1 MVTACVV
8 HVNHTSDDN
17 SRVTDPTDF
26 IQMDLAN
33 DKLIFSAGSAA
44 VADGQDT
51 PSNAELNEA
60 ATIIQVTPVE
70 VAHSFLLDVSD
81 VGSELK
87 EMFMA
92 NSGDYRYVICFA
104 FDGATVTEPSFEA
117 WDDDTHA
124 TANLNCLG
132 LGTPA
137 NSMLKAVLTTAG
149 SPGASWVG
157 TPIAGGAVPNVL
169 LLNGGAGA
177 LGAATDIYINT
188 HWDVPASFATPFA
201 EEPVLSVRFTY
212 I

>member
-1 MVTACVV
+1 MVVNCDVY
-8 HVNHTSDDN
+8 VNHSNDDN

-60 ATIIQVTPVE
+60 ATIIQVAAVE
-70 VAHSFLLDVSD
+70 IAHTFLLDVSD

-92 NSGDYRYVICFA
+92 NSGDNRYVICLA
-104 FDGATVTEPSFEA
+104 FDGATASEPTLEA
-117 WDDDTHA
+117 WDDDTHV

-132 LGTPA
+132 VGTPA

-157 TPIAGGAVPNVL
+157 TPIAGGAAPNVL
-169 LLNGGAGA
+169 LLNGGGGA
-177 LGAATDIYINT
+177 LGGATDVYVNI
-188 HWDVPASFATPFA
+188 HWDVPGSYSVPFQ
-201 EEPVLSVRFTY
+201 EEPCISVRYTY

>member
-1 MVTACVV
+1 MVVNVLTF
-8 HVNHTSDDN
+8 VNHT
-17 SRVTDPTDF
+17 VTDATRVAQPANF

-33 DKLIFSAGSAA
+33 DKLIFSAGSVA

-60 ATIIQVTPVE
+60 ATLIQATPVE
-70 VAHSFLLDVSD
+70 IAHTFLLDVSD
-81 VGSELK
+81 VGQELK

-92 NSGDYRYVICFA
+92 NSGDNRYVICLA
-104 FDGATVTEPSFEA
+104 FDGATASEPTLEA

-149 SPGASWVG
+149 SPGAGWAG
-157 TPIAGGAVPNVL
+157 TEIAGGAVPNVL
-169 LLNGGAGA
+169 LLNAGGGA
-177 LGAATDIYINT
+177 LGGATDVYVNI
-188 HWDVPASFATPFA
+188 HWDIPGSYATTFV
-201 EEPVLSVRFTY
+201 ETPVISCRYTY

>member
-1 MVTACVV
+1 MVVNVDVYC
-8 HVNHTSDDN
+8 NHTSDDN

-51 PSNAELNEA
+51 PTTAELNEA
-60 ATIIQVTPVE
+60 ATIIDVVEVE
-70 VAHSFLLDVSD
+70 VAHTFLLDVSD

-87 EMFMA
+87 EMFLA
-92 NSGDYRYVICFA
+92 NSGDNQYVICFA
-104 FDGATVTEPSFEA
+104 FDGATASEPTMEA
-117 WDDDTHA
+117 WDDDNHT

-137 NSMLKAVLTTAG
+137 NSMLKAVLTTSG
-149 SPGASWVG
+149 SPGASWAG
-157 TPIAGGAVPNVL
+157 TPIAGGASPNIL
-169 LLNGGAGA
+169 ELNGGGGA
-177 LGAATDIYINT
+177 LGGATDVYVNI
-188 HWDVPASFATPFA
+188 HWDVPAAYAVPFA
-201 EEPVLSVRFTY
+201 ETPVISVRYTY

>member
-1 MVTACVV
+1 MVTNCVV
-8 HVNHTSDDN
+8 YINHTNDDN
-17 SRVTDPTDF
+17 TRIVDPTDF

-51 PSNAELNEA
+51 PSDAELNEA
-60 ATIIQVTPVE
+60 ATIIDTVDVE

-81 VGSELK
+81 VGQELK
-87 EMFMA
+87 EIFMA
-92 NSGDYRYVICFA
+92 NSGDHRYVVCFA
-104 FDGATVTEPSFEA
+104 FDGATASEPTFEA
-117 WDDDTHA
+117 WDDDTHT

-137 NSMLKAVLTTAG
+137 NSMLKAVLTTSG
-149 SPGASWVG
+149 SPGAGWVG
-157 TPIAGGAVPNVL
+157 TPIAGGASPNIL
-169 LLNGGAGA
+169 LLNGGGGA
-177 LGAATDIYINT
+177 FGVAADAYINI
-188 HWDVPASFATPFA
+188 HWDVPASYGTPFS